1 MPCECACIRTRTH
14 KEFNLRTIIG
24 AQRRTGKSYCY
35 NAQIINHPDI
45 LLALSLYIPLK
56 WCLAQIVRGQ
66 TLNRPGLKCRSQT
79 PSPLQL
85 KLHRTRQLTL
95 DVLSEQTLHQHWA
108 GLTSR
113 EIVSHSGNAEA
124 FLYLSHVVV
133 SQSSK
138 RVITNEEKKH
148 LLISPCTLNQTSL
161 ANSSA
166 LNSFEVA
173 YWSWRNILIPTLVLL
188 KVILVAL
195 KQWGKQISIFQKIL
209 TVKRLL
215 MGI

>member
-1 MPCECACIRTRTH
+1 MPCECACIHARTH
-14 KEFNLRTIIG
+14 KEFNLGTIIG

-35 NAQIINHPDI
+35 NAQIINHFDI

-79 PSPLQL
+79 PSPLLL

-95 DVLSEQTLHQHWA
+95 DVLSEETSHQHGA
-108 GLTSR
+108 RLTSR

-124 FLYLSHVVV
+124 SLYLSHAVV
-133 SQSSK
+133 SQCTK

-148 LLISPCTLNQTSL
+148 LLISPCSPNQTPL
-161 ANSSA
+161 ANSLA
-166 LNSFEVA
+166 LEWHAAS
-173 YWSWRNILIPTLVLL
+173 L
-188 KVILVAL
+188 
-195 KQWGKQISIFQKIL
+195 
-209 TVKRLL
+209 LL
-215 MGI
+215 MKEHINTNTCAIKSNFGGSEAARKANIHISKDLDS